1 MSRRNTSSVFHMH
14 GYLSGARCRLQTC
27 SSWCHCHSLS
37 LVSVISRLV
46 YLVVPTHPGS
56 PGKRAVK
63 RVCVCVLVKH
73 WQKLSRVDSCNFM
86 SILLLLWCVLWWL
99 NWGTGTRRRH
109 INMSLSC
116 RVSEW
121 AKQQWALVILFYYVC
136 ERYCRGQRLIV
147 WCTPV
152 CVCWTV
158 AEWTC
163 MARRI
168 RDWLRRSLVIA

>member
-1 MSRRNTSSVFHMH
+1 MVIC
-14 GYLSGARCRLQTC
+14 LEQGADLFQLMPLPLT
-27 SSWCHCHSLS
+27 
-37 LVSVISRLV
+37 VSCFSNFQISFTFWYRPTR
-46 YLVVPTHPGS
+46 VVLEKGPLNG
-56 PGKRAVK
+56 
-63 RVCVCVLVKH
+63 CVCVLVKH
-73 WQKLSRVDSCNFM
+73 WQKLSCVDSCNFM

-121 AKQQWALVILFYYVC
+121 AKQQWALVILLYYVC